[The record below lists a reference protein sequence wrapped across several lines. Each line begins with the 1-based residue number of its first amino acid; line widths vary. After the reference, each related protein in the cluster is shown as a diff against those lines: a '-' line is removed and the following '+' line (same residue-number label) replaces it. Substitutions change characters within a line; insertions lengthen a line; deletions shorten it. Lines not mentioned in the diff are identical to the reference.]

1 MTLNIIS
8 FLQTSHVNDPSPL
21 KVPLVSHLIVLSM
34 CVVYSAIS
42 AFVKVIDTVDSW
54 QIASHREIQFNLSVQ
69 DDQSGW

>member
-1 MTLNIIS
+1 M
-8 FLQTSHVNDPSPL
+8 NDPPPL

-54 QIASHREIQFNLSVQ
+54 QIASHRENTIQSQCSLSMEYVGQ
-69 DDQSGW
+69 DIRE